1 MDRKEERSD
10 HRRHHDDDEEGV
22 DNVKWVGGWN

>member
-10 HRRHHDDDEEGV
+10 HRRHHDYDEEGD